1 MWTPLKAGPPPSWQ
15 RPPLQQNPTQA
26 GWVGAK
32 TRRTGSCVRSVFFAR
47 NRDPVATILRW
58 FCGPF
63 GTNHGNDPKA
73 RLSLDFNRR
82 AGKLHLMTVLTP
94 TPFPLSDRL
103 PEQVCF
109 DRHELG
115 KILAVY
121 GRMVALGEWRDYG
134 LSTLR
139 DLAVFSIFRRT
150 AEFPLYRVEKRP
162 RLRLKQGM
170 YSVVAVD
177 GLILRRGHDL
187 ARVLQVLEIKTIR
200 QVD

>member
-1 MWTPLKAGPPPSWQ
+1 
-15 RPPLQQNPTQA
+15 
-26 GWVGAK
+26 
-32 TRRTGSCVRSVFFAR
+32 
-47 NRDPVATILRW
+47 
-58 FCGPF
+58 
-63 GTNHGNDPKA
+63 
-73 RLSLDFNRR
+73 
-82 AGKLHLMTVLTP
+82 MTVLTP
-94 TPFPLSDRL
+94 TPFPQTDPRADRL

-115 KILAVY
+115 LILAVY

-139 DLAVFSIFRRT
+139 ELAVFSIFRRT

-177 GLILRRGHDL
+177 GHILRRGHDL
-187 ARVLQVLEIKTIR
+187 ARVMQVLEIKAIR
-200 QVD
+200 QVE